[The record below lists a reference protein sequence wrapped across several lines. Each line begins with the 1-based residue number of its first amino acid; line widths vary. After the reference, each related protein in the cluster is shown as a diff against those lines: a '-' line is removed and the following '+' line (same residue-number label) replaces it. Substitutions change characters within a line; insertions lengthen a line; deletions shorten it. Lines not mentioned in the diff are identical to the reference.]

1 MKQTVI
7 IIAAILALFI
17 AQTWFML
24 SNTKDTDP
32 EWFDIYQ
39 RQQARDRDSII
50 SVLEA
55 NAVLISEL
63 KDSIVIANTNR
74 TTSENKLIYQ
84 ISKLKTNNV
93 PQTNY
98 AIVTDSAL
106 YNRLRTEN

>member
-1 MKQTVI
+1 MKQTII
-7 IIAAILALFI
+7 IIAAILAFFI

-24 SNTKDTDP
+24 SNTKETEP

-63 KDSIVIANTNR
+63 KDSISIANMNR

-84 ISKLKTNNV
+84 ISKLKNNV

-98 AIVTDSAL
+98 AIVTDSVL
-106 YNRLRTEN
+106 YDRLRTGN